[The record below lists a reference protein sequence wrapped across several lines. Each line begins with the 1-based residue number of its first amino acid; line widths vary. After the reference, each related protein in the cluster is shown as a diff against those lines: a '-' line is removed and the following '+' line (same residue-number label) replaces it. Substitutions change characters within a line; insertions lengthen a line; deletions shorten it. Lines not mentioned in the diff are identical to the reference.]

1 MSLKPGTRL
10 WSTTTSAAVVVVRPP
25 SGEVELTCDG
35 APLADSEQPVRSE
48 PGGDAVVQLGKRYT
62 DTGSGLEL
70 LCTRAGAGPLAVDG
84 RPVEQVQAR
93 PLPAS
98 D

>member
-10 WSTTTSAAVVVVRPP
+10 WSTTTSTAVVVVRPP
-25 SGEVELTCDG
+25 TAEIDLTCDG
-35 APLADSEQPVRSE
+35 EPLAGTEQPAQGE
-48 PGGDAVVQLGKRYT
+48 APGEGGTQLGKRYT
-62 DTGSGLEL
+62 DAGTGLEV
-70 LCTRAGAGPLAVDG
+70 LCTRAGAGALAVDG
-84 RPVEQVQAR
+84 RPVEQVTAR

>member
-1 MSLKPGTRL
+1 MPLKPGTRL
-10 WSTTTSAAVVVVRPP
+10 WSTTTSTAVVVVRPP
-25 SGEVELTCDG
+25 SGEVALTCDG
-35 APLADSEQPVRSE
+35 GALADSEQPARGEAVD
-48 PGGDAVVQLGKRYT
+48 GGTQLGKRYT
-62 DTGSGLEL
+62 DPDSGLEL
-70 LCTRAGAGPLAVDG
+70 LCTRAGGGVLAVDG

>member
-10 WSTTTSAAVVVVRPP
+10 WSTTTSTAVVVVRPP
-25 SGEVELTCDG
+25 TADIALTCDG
-35 APLADSEQPVRSE
+35 VPLADAEQPARGE
-48 PGGDAVVQLGKRYT
+48 APGEGGTLLGKRYT
-62 DTGSGLEL
+62 DAETGLEV
-70 LCTRAGAGPLAVDG
+70 LCTRAGGGALAVDG
-84 RPVEQVQAR
+84 RPVEQVTAR